1 MTGHIL
7 WFFDNTFASAATQQD
22 IGPFNPGTVNR
33 IFQIEVRGM
42 ISGQSF
48 PAAQPYVVSDDLLW
62 GIQWVAHGAGPQS
75 ILTSAPGD
83 QWPWRHNIGFNND
96 TTHTFAPSSATGVV
110 QDIVSL
116 REQYCGQ
123 GIKPGSN
130 IDVYIS
136 VQSAFGITT
145 GPILLLGSIDFLYD

>member
-33 IFQIEVRGM
+33 IFEVSVHGLL
-42 ISGQSF
+42 SHESS
-48 PAAQPYVVSDDLLW
+48 PVNTPYVVGDDLLW
-62 GIQWVAHGAGPQS
+62 GLQWVAHGAGSQA

-83 QWPWRHNIGFNND
+83 QWLWRQNVAYRND
-96 TTHTFAPSSATGVV
+96 WATTFAPSSATGVLQTAQSLW
-110 QDIVSL
+110 QD
-116 REQYCGQ
+116 YKGQ
-123 GIKPGSN
+123 GNKPGSN

-136 VQSAFGITT
+136 VQSAFGVTT
-145 GPILLLGSIDFLYD
+145 GPILLLGSIDFLYE